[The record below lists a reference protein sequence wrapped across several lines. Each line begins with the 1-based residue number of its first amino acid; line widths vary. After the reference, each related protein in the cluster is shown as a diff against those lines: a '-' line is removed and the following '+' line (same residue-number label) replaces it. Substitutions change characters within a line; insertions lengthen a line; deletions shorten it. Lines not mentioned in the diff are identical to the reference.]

1 MAISTTPV
9 NGGYYVSELQ
19 EYQRSLREEQQR
31 EEYRRKLEE
40 VEYRRRQQNMYRMYD
55 DTDVRAVAEQPK
67 PKPAPK
73 EALNK
78 NLLLC
83 EDI

>member
-1 MAISTTPV
+1 MAISNNLV
-9 NGGYYVSELQ
+9 NGGYQSGYYVSEMQ
-19 EYQRSLREEQQR
+19 EYQRRLREK
-31 EEYRRKLEE
+31 EEHY
-40 VEYRRRQQNMYRMYD
+40 RRQQNMYPMND

-73 EALNK
+73 ETLNK